1 MFLIL
6 ILLCNYFH
14 IFVVGR
20 FVAAVVVVDVVVVA
34 VVTRVLI
41 TDQHNA
47 PTRGNTRISETKK
60 FRLFKY
66 QENYNILN
74 NML

>member
-20 FVAAVVVVDVVVVA
+20 FIAVVVVVDVVVVA
-34 VVTRVLI
+34 VSTRVLI
-41 TDQHNA
+41 TDQHEA
-47 PTRGNTRISETKK
+47 PKRGNT
-60 FRLFKY
+60 
-66 QENYNILN
+66 
-74 NML
+74 